1 MVCSR
6 RGVLLGEIND
16 LFNRVNDRSIGNLGV
31 VGGTGFVTPLISTR
45 IDGWLSVIVEDTLG
59 VLLKSLGSA
68 WTGNGNRSIT
78 VGFSMLFGDSERM
91 IGTTSSFIFTWSGII
106 TPSISSCSSIIVD
119 GGVGKRFFSL
129 R

>member
-1 MVCSR
+1 
-6 RGVLLGEIND
+6 
-16 LFNRVNDRSIGNLGV
+16 
-31 VGGTGFVTPLISTR
+31 
-45 IDGWLSVIVEDTLG
+45 
-59 VLLKSLGSA
+59 
-68 WTGNGNRSIT
+68 
-78 VGFSMLFGDSERM
+78 MLFGDSERM